1 MFSDGFRSAWHA
13 LLDLVYPPACVV
25 CGADALGD
33 LCAACREQLLPRQEP
48 RCLRCAGR
56 LGEQPLSPEGCI
68 SCRHVR
74 FFFDAVFTL
83 GQDEGALRAAIR
95 RIKRAGH
102 EPLALVL
109 GDLLFERAGEA
120 LAAWKPDV
128 VAPVPMH
135 WLRRLV
141 RGVNGPELVAER
153 LAQRLEVWY
162 EARLVRRPV
171 YTRPQGSLPPGQR
184 LSNVRRAMALGRG
197 YDVGGARVLLVDDI
211 LTTGATAS
219 VAAHLL
225 KRAGAAAVGVAVLA
239 RAQGS

>member
-25 CGADALGD
+25 CGADATGD

-48 RCLRCAGR
+48 RCPRCAGR
-56 LGEQPLSPEGCI
+56 LGVQPLRPEGCA

-83 GQDEGALRAAIR
+83 GQDEGALRVAIR

-109 GDLLFERAGEA
+109 GDLLFEQIGEA

-162 EARLVRRPV
+162 EARLVHRPV
-171 YTRPQGSLPPGQR
+171 YTRPQASLPPGQR
-184 LSNVRRAMALGRG
+184 LSNVRRALALGKG
-197 YDVGGARVLLVDDI
+197 YDVGGTRVLLVDDI

-219 VAAHLL
+219 VAARLL
-225 KRAGAAAVGVAVLA
+225 KRAGAAAVAVAVLA